1 MCSSDL
7 FFILQA
13 HYRSTVDFSNAALQ
27 SAEKALAKMIDSYSR
42 LQSLQAAAQSSTE
55 LADYKSLCY
64 EAMNDDLNTPQV
76 IAHLFDACRVINS
89 ANSGDTA
96 LSQADIDML
105 KELFDTFLVELLGIR
120 TASSAESAD
129 DLRPY
134 AEAVDLLMEIRAK
147 AKSDKDWATSD
158 LIRDRL
164 AAAVFDVKDTKNGVE
179 WSLK

>member
-1 MCSSDL
+1 M
-7 FFILQA
+7 
-13 HYRSTVDFSNAALQ
+13 
-27 SAEKALAKMIDSYSR
+27 
-42 LQSLQAAAQSSTE
+42 
-55 LADYKSLCY
+55 
-64 EAMNDDLNTPQV
+64 
-76 IAHLFDACRVINS
+76 CRVINS

-164 AAAVFDVKDTKNGVE
+164 AAAGFDVKDTKNGVE